1 MKNYMHLH
9 DFMKNP
15 VHFLD
20 MRHFH
25 NPAPV
30 QEVNLGPKR
39 FILVFD
45 PEVAQTILVQKSDTY
60 IQNRSVFDRI
70 KPVTG
75 EKGLVQLEGKESRDY
90 RKMSRPMFA
99 AQNMAR
105 LNQIVETY
113 IEETLD
119 DLKPGCPI
127 DIMTL
132 MTEFTMRTAFSMFL
146 GIDIKN
152 SSYPFGRKFY
162 ELNQLCG
169 KRMLS
174 PFGLPSLRLTQLKK
188 SLRKEIKKHVS
199 SEKQDLNVMSIY
211 KDEDSLVDQC
221 LTFLFA
227 GHETTAASLAFTFL
241 LLSQH
246 PEYQLRINQEN
257 DMAQKVYKESLRLYT
272 PAYMLARQAISDD
285 ELGGI
290 RVRKGDQV
298 LIGMKQIHRLE
309 KYFKNSDQFIPERFE
324 GQPSIAFFP
333 FGKGPKSCIGEALAY
348 QEAVTVI
355 KAFCRRFHIEARNKT
370 IVARPFITLH
380 PEAEVLY
387 VS

>member
-1 MKNYMHLH
+1 MHLH
-9 DFMKNP
+9 EFMKDP
-15 VHFLD
+15 VKFLD
-20 MRHFH
+20 VRHFH
-25 NPAPV
+25 NPAPL
-30 QEVNLGPKR
+30 QEIYLGPKR

-45 PEVAQTILVQKSDTY
+45 PEVAQTILIQKSDIY
-60 IQNRSVFDRI
+60 VQSRNVFDRI

-75 EKGLVQLEGKESRDY
+75 KKGLVQLEGSESRNY
-90 RKMSRPMFA
+90 RRMSRPLFA
-99 AQNMAR
+99 AHNMER
-105 LNQIVETY
+105 LNHIVASY

-119 DLKPGCPI
+119 GLKPGSPV

-146 GIDIKN
+146 GIDIKD
-152 SSYPFGRKFY
+152 SSYPFGKNFY

-174 PFGLPSLRLTQLKK
+174 PLGLPSLRLMQLKR
-188 SLRKEIKKHVS
+188 SLRSELKKYIQ
-199 SEKQDLNVMSIY
+199 SETQELNVMSIY
-211 KDEDSLVDQC
+211 KDEDSLIDQC

-241 LLSQH
+241 LLSEH
-246 PEYQLRINQEN
+246 PEYQAKINQDPE
-257 DMAQKVYKESLRLYT
+257 MALKVYKESLRLYT
-272 PAYMLARQAISDD
+272 PAYMLAREAGADD

-290 RVRKGDQV
+290 RIRKGDQI

-309 KYFKNSDQFIPERFE
+309 KYFKHPEQFIPERFE
-324 GQPSIAFFP
+324 GTSSMAFFP

-355 KAFCRRFHIEARNKT
+355 KAFCRRFHIQARNKN
-370 IVARPFITLH
+370 IVARPLITLH